1 MTDFSKYIKLDN
13 LQAFRASLV
22 DHKNKD
28 MLSAAI
34 DYMQLAYTSKGK
46 KKSILSSSTKWSKVD
61 GFTKYGVTGL
71 YLAPATHIQGLNTC
85 RFSALCELGCIG
97 YTGMLGFHQQG
108 SLEWKTYALY
118 FHTETFLLDLVKA
131 IYLQAFK
138 ASIEGK
144 EVFARLNGSSDIR
157 WEKIL
162 DLDAM
167 TRDFQGL
174 KGFYDY
180 TKYPRVNNPY
190 QSYHLTYSMSETT
203 TDKQLQYNVNTLGRV
218 AIVVPKKDK
227 LRLLNDYPTVFCD
240 GDLHDMRPL
249 DEKVFVLL
257 QGKRATKKGKK
268 LSSDFIES
276 YDSLLTRLDS
286 IGYMEGVQ

>member
-1 MTDFSKYIKLDN
+1 MLDFTKYIKLDN
-13 LQAFRASLV
+13 LESFRNSLV
-22 DHKNKD
+22 DHKKKD

-34 DYMQLAYTSKGK
+34 DYLKLAYTSKGK
-46 KKSILSSSTKWSKVD
+46 KKSILSSSVKWSKVD

-71 YLAPATHIQGLNTC
+71 YLAPATHIKGLNTC

-97 YTGMLGFHQQG
+97 YTGHLGMFHQD
-108 SLEWKTYALY
+108 SIEWKTYALY
-118 FHTETFLLDLVKA
+118 HHTVLFLTDLIKA

-144 EVFARLNGSSDIR
+144 EVFCRLNGSSDIR

-167 TRDFQGL
+167 TRDFAGL
-174 KGFYDY
+174 AGFYDY
-180 TKYPRVNNPY
+180 TKYPIVNNPY

-203 TDKQLQYNVNTLGRV
+203 TDKQLVHNINTLGRV

-227 LRLLNDYPTVFCD
+227 QRLLNDYPAVFCD

-249 DEKVFVLL
+249 DTKVFVLL
-257 QGKRATKKGKK
+257 QGKRATTKGKK

-276 YDSLLTRLDS
+276 YDSVVNRLESLDLLERA
-286 IGYMEGVQ
+286 Q

>member
-13 LQAFRASLV
+13 IESFRNSLV

-46 KKSILSSSTKWSKVD
+46 KKSILSSSVKWSKVD
-61 GFTKYGVTGL
+61 GFKKYGVTGL
-71 YLAPATHIQGLNTC
+71 YLAPATHIKGLNTC
-85 RFSALCELGCIG
+85 KFFGLCKSGCIG

-118 FHTETFLLDLVKA
+118 HHTVTFLTDLIKA

-157 WEKIL
+157 WETIL
-162 DLDAM
+162 DLDSM
-167 TRDFQGL
+167 TADFAGL

-190 QSYHLTYSMSETT
+190 QSYHLTYSLSETT

-249 DEKVFVLL
+249 DTKVFVLL
-257 QGKRATKKGKK
+257 QGKRATTKGKK
-268 LSSDFIES
+268 LSDDFIES
-276 YDSLLTRLDS
+276 YDSIVNRLES
-286 IGYMEGVQ
+286 LKYLERVQ